1 MTLATVKGYRS
12 KVPSR
17 RTDEP
22 RVEEGDG
29 TLKTK
34 FASVAELLFILL
46 ATSNVS
52 ATNFNSLYAFGDSL
66 SDIGSNPSAIL
77 SIYNILGGNCDPG
90 HPCPPYFDGRYS
102 NGPVASEYLADVILP
117 GGGQP
122 ANYFSFAVSGS
133 TTGVGNFGDGGNA
146 SAPGAF
152 GLPGMAQQLGLYF
165 SSTSVADPDALYLVW
180 GGANDFLTVDSPNL
194 AAQNIASYVGGLA
207 AIDAEHILVPN
218 IPDLSLT
225 PFVQLNPSLASL
237 ARGFSLAFNAE
248 LASQLDIVSA
258 LFPATDIIEYDIF
271 SLFND
276 VVANPSA
283 YGFSNVMQA
292 CLLVACSNPDE
303 FLFWDDFHPT
313 TRGHAIIASEFASAV
328 PVPTTL
334 ALMGLGLAVIAWQR
348 RRKPIS

>member
-1 MTLATVKGYRS
+1 MK
-12 KVPSR
+12 
-17 RTDEP
+17 
-22 RVEEGDG
+22 EGDR
-29 TLKTK
+29 TLKTR
-34 FASVAELLFILL
+34 FAPVAALLFVLL

-52 ATNFNSLYAFGDSL
+52 ATHYNSLYAFGDSL
-66 SDIGSNPSAIL
+66 SDIGSNPSATL

-102 NGPVASEYLADVILP
+102 NGPVASEYLADAILP

-133 TTGVGNFGDGGNA
+133 TTGIGNFGDGGTA
-146 SAPGAF
+146 SSVGAF
-152 GLPGMAQQLGLYF
+152 GLPGMAQQFGLYF
-165 SSTSVADPDALYLVW
+165 STAPTPDPDALYMVW
-180 GGANDFLTVDSPNL
+180 GGANDFLTLDSPIT
-194 AAQNIASYVGGLA
+194 AAQNVATYVASLA
-207 AIDAEHILVPN
+207 AINAANILVPN

-225 PFVQLNPSLASL
+225 PFINIYNPGLA
-237 ARGFSLAFNAE
+237 AVAQGFSLAFNAE

-276 VVANPSA
+276 VVANPSE
-283 YGFSNVMQA
+283 YGLANVTDA
-292 CLLVACSNPDE
+292 CLLVACSNPNE

-328 PVPTTL
+328 PEPASLVL
-334 ALMGLGLAVIAWQR
+334 IFLGLAGIGYQQR
-348 RRKPIS
+348 RQIKAA